1 MHKIAETKRLILR
14 ELMPS
19 DAESFY
25 DLNADPAV
33 LRYTGDQA
41 FASIEEA
48 KTFLLNYEDYRKNGF
63 GRWAV
68 MHKDKDMFI
77 GWCGLKL
84 NEEKQI
90 DLGFRFFQR
99 FWGNGFATEA
109 AMASLAFGFNS
120 LDLDEIV
127 GRASID
133 NLASIRVLEK
143 IGMHY
148 WKTESCEGIHNARY
162 YRISRKAKI

>member
-41 FASIEEA
+41 FASTEEA
-48 KTFLLNYEDYRKNGF
+48 KTFLLNYEDYRRNGF

-68 MHKDKDMFI
+68 
-77 GWCGLKL
+77 
-84 NEEKQI
+84 
-90 DLGFRFFQR
+90 
-99 FWGNGFATEA
+99 
-109 AMASLAFGFNS
+109 
-120 LDLDEIV
+120 
-127 GRASID
+127 
-133 NLASIRVLEK
+133 
-143 IGMHY
+143 
-148 WKTESCEGIHNARY
+148 IHNDWLSFLRLKTTQECNVLQSFS
-162 YRISRKAKI
+162 RITIS